1 MRKFISGLLL
11 IVMSMGIFAEESTAE
26 IQKEISGI
34 DKSITTEGRI
44 LLEGQEKDP
53 TLQRVDLKLI
63 NNQDQKLKTTSIDY
77 SQTEQTDD
85 LLADIS
91 ETKTQPNYVVWGLS
105 ILGILLA
112 GLALG
117 SN

>member
-1 MRKFISGLLL
+1 
-11 IVMSMGIFAEESTAE
+11 MGIFAEESTVE
-26 IQKEISGI
+26 IQKEVSGI

-44 LLEGQEKDP
+44 LLEGQEEAP
-53 TLQRVDLKLI
+53 TLQKVDLKLV
-63 NNQDQKLKTTSIDY
+63 NNKDQKLETTNIDY
-77 SQTEQTDD
+77 EQTEQTDD

-91 ETKTQPNYVVWGLS
+91 ETKTQPNYVVWGLG
-105 ILGILLA
+105 ILGVLLA

>member
-1 MRKFISGLLL
+1 MRRFISGLLL
-11 IVMSMGIFAEESTAE
+11 IMMSMGIFANESGAE
-26 IQKEISGI
+26 IQKEVSGI

-53 TLQRVDLKLI
+53 TLQTVDLKLVDSQ
-63 NNQDQKLKTTSIDY
+63 NQKLETTDIDY
-77 SQTEQTDD
+77 NQTEQTND

-91 ETKTQPNYVVWGLS
+91 ETKTQPNYVVWGLT
-105 ILGILLA
+105 ILGVLVA

-117 SN
+117 N

>member
-1 MRKFISGLLL
+1 MRRFISGLLL
-11 IVMSMGIFAEESTAE
+11 IMMSMGIFANESGAE
-26 IQKEISGI
+26 IQKEVSGI

-53 TLQRVDLKLI
+53 TLQTVDLKLVDSQ
-63 NNQDQKLKTTSIDY
+63 NQKLETTDIDY
-77 SQTEQTDD
+77 NQTEQTND

-91 ETKTQPNYVVWGLS
+91 ETKTQPNYVVWGLT
-105 ILGILLA
+105 ILGILVA

-117 SN
+117 N